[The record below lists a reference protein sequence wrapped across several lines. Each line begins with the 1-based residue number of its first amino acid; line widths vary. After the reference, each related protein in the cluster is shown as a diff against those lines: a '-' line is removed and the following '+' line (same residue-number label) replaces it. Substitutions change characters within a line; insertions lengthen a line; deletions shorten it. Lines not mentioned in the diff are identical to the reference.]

1 MKRFVAALFV
11 VACAYAQA
19 SETETEGEEKE
30 EDPLADGWD
39 SVSDWFSAKQ
49 EPVEWES
56 IAEGA
61 PCRLGGHYGWFRKVG
76 LSSVFIRETVSDC
89 AMAEGN
95 IALTWAQIEN
105 PEEAGMY
112 EGTYCTIVYKEGK
125 QAAVQSDIYAKTMD
139 GTGVDMASWANV
151 APTEWC
157 KDEEASNCKRQTSD
171 QWTRVLTEPQVNFP
185 YESDGDKQS
194 TSCTLWRQSKT
205 PNNAF
210 EIKNGAPYVVTT
222 GYVLYADKTALDA
235 GTSAAAG
242 TGVAVEMTFEAAATL
257 LAGAAV
263 AVVATVF

>member
-1 MKRFVAALFV
+1 MKRFAAALFV
-11 VACAYAQA
+11 AFAYAQDA
-19 SETETEGEEKE
+19 ETDAEGEDKKD
-30 EDPLADGWD
+30 DPLADGWD

-61 PCRLGGHYGWFRKVG
+61 LCRLGGHYGWFRKVG

-89 AMAEGN
+89 AMS
-95 IALTWAQIEN
+95 
-105 PEEAGMY
+105 

-139 GTGVDMASWANV
+139 GTGVDFAAWAGV

-157 KDEEASNCKRQTSD
+157 KDEATANCKRQTSD
-171 QWTRVLTEPQVNFP
+171 QWTRVLTEPQTNFP

-210 EIKNGAPYVVTT
+210 EIKNGTPYKVTT
-222 GYVLYADKTALDA
+222 GYMLYADKTAQDA
-235 GTSAAAG
+235 GTSAADAA
-242 TGVAVEMTFEAAATL
+242 GVAVEMTFEAAATL